1 MRRSKF
7 EMHLDI
13 IRTLAQKGPL
23 KLTHIMYKANVNCSV
38 LREQL
43 DFLIQENIVNEK
55 TLKSTAR
62 YLEIAKEAGM
72 SPVTLA
78 TAWSMDFDFVASTI
92 IGART
97 ADQLDESLAA
107 LEVSLSDELKVK
119 CDEVHQEF
127 LYPMG

>member
-43 DFLIQENIVNEK
+43 DFLIQQNIVNEK
-55 TLKSTAR
+55 TLK
-62 YLEIAKEAGM
+62 KEKVVFELTEKGFSILRTFRELQTLM
-72 SPVTLA
+72 PV
-78 TAWSMDFDFVASTI
+78 D
-92 IGART
+92 
-97 ADQLDESLAA
+97 DEKKQGIPAI
-107 LEVSLSDELKVK
+107 
-119 CDEVHQEF
+119 
-127 LYPMG
+127 LY

>member
-43 DFLIQENIVNEK
+43 DFLIQLNIVNEK
-55 TLKSTAR
+55 TQK
-62 YLEIAKEAGM
+62 KEKVVFELTEKGFSILRTFRELQTLM
-72 SPVTLA
+72 PV
-78 TAWSMDFDFVASTI
+78 D
-92 IGART
+92 
-97 ADQLDESLAA
+97 DENTQRIPAI
-107 LEVSLSDELKVK
+107 
-119 CDEVHQEF
+119 
-127 LYPMG
+127 LY